1 MEHLGVVDEEELDHV
16 YIFNR
21 QLQLPTSTNI
31 FSQHLQPPTT
41 TTNFNFTQLTP
52 STYTTYTTF
61 TINLHNLHHQLTPTT
76 YTTFTTNL
84 PNLHNLHNLHHQ
96 LTPTPNISCKR
107 IKSPHSRPM
116 FPISVILSANTIN
129 ICNTS
134 SCIYHVSLQ

>member
-1 MEHLGVVDEEELDHV
+1 MA
-16 YIFNR
+16 YMFNC
-21 QLQLPTSTNI
+21 QVLHLQLN
-31 FSQHLQPPTT
+31 LQPPSSTANINQQLNLPSST
-41 TTNFNFTQLTP
+41 SPNLHHQLTQLTP
-52 STYTTYTTF
+52 STYTPYTTF
-61 TINLHNLHHQLTPTT
+61 TINLHNLHNLHHQLTPTT